1 MPDAAPLPVLTTQ
14 KAWIGGRFL
23 DNRDGRTFQT
33 LNPATN
39 RPLCEVEVSGAA
51 EVEAAVEA
59 AEAGFAVWSAMGGTA
74 RGRIL
79 KRAADLLRA
88 RNRELAVLETLDSGK
103 PISEAETVD
112 VHSGADCL
120 EYYGGL
126 AATLG
131 GEHVDLGAE
140 WNHSFFY
147 TRREPLGV
155 CAGIGAWNYPLQ
167 IACWKAAPAL
177 ACGNAMIFK
186 PAEMTPLTALKLA
199 EVFKEAGLPDGVF
212 NVVQGFAE
220 TGQLLT
226 QHDRIAKV
234 SLTGEVG
241 TGKKVMAAAAASL
254 KEVTLELGGKSPLI
268 VFADADL
275 DNAVS
280 AALLANFFTQGEIC
294 SNGTRVFVEAPIK
307 EAFLERLVARTK
319 AMRIGDPLDPDTQVG
334 ALISAEHRDKV
345 RDYIR
350 AGVAAGAK
358 LMTGEALPDDP
369 ALAEGNYV
377 APAVFDACTDEMS
390 IVQEEIFG
398 PVLSLLS
405 FSEEDDVVAR
415 ANATP
420 FGLAAGVF
428 TRDLQRAHRV
438 IARLQAGTCW
448 INTYNLTPI
457 EMPFGGYRQ
466 SGLGREN
473 GQAAIEHYSQLKSVF
488 VEMGDV
494 ESPY

>member
-1 MPDAAPLPVLTTQ
+1 
-14 KAWIGGRFL
+14 
-23 DNRDGRTFQT
+23 
-33 LNPATN
+33 
-39 RPLCEVEVSGAA
+39 
-51 EVEAAVEA
+51 
-59 AEAGFAVWSAMGGTA
+59 
-74 RGRIL
+74 
-79 KRAADLLRA
+79 
-88 RNRELAVLETLDSGK
+88 
-103 PISEAETVD
+103 
-112 VHSGADCL
+112 
-120 EYYGGL
+120 
-126 AATLG
+126 
-131 GEHVDLGAE
+131 
-140 WNHSFFY
+140 
-147 TRREPLGV
+147 
-155 CAGIGAWNYPLQ
+155 
-167 IACWKAAPAL
+167 
-177 ACGNAMIFK
+177 MIFK
-186 PAEMTPLTALKLA
+186 PAELTPLTALKLA